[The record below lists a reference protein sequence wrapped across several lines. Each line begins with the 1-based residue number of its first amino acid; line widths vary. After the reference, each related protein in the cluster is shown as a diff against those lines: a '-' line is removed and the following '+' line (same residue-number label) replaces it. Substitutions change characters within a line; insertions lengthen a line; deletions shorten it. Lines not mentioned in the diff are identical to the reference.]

1 MSVDEAAVE
10 LVMTLRSPDDIV
22 AIILFGSQSTGK
34 ARPDSDVD
42 LLVIVRSGFEQVS
55 VEFRGQLFE
64 ITLVS
69 EASTRDWW
77 HSNPDHCVMLWRS
90 ARLLH
95 GSAEDEYRLRQFA
108 ATIEKSGKR
117 SIPAAEANKRH
128 RAASYQLVSLRALA
142 EHDPSSANLVLGE
155 KMAGYVGD
163 YFALRGLWSPAPKER
178 LPTIR
183 ARDPETGDQLDA
195 FADPGQTMEHKLAL
209 SADLIA
215 AIYQT

>member
-1 MSVDEAAVE
+1 MSVDKAALE
-10 LVMTLRSPDDIV
+10 LVMSLRPPQEIV

-55 VEFRGQLFE
+55 VQFRGQLYE

-90 ARLLH
+90 ARVLH

-108 ATIEKSGKR
+108 ATIEKSGKQAM
-117 SIPAAEANKRH
+117 SAAEADKRH
-128 RAASYQLVSLRALA
+128 RAALYQLVSLRALA

-155 KMAGYVGD
+155 KMAGYVRD
-163 YFALRGLWSPAPKER
+163 YFAVRGLWSPAPKER
-178 LPTIR
+178 LPVIR
-183 ARDPETGDQLDA
+183 SRDPEAGDQLDA
-195 FADPGQTMEHKLAL
+195 FADPGQTLERRLAL

-215 AIYQT
+215 AIYQA

>member
-1 MSVDEAAVE
+1 MSVEEAAVE
-10 LVMTLRSPDDIV
+10 LVMTLRSPQEIV

-42 LLVIVRSGFEQVS
+42 LLAIVRSGFEQIS
-55 VEFRGQLFE
+55 VEFGGRLFE

-69 EASTRDWW
+69 EASTQDWW
-77 HSNPDHCVMLWRS
+77 HANPDHCVMLWRS
-90 ARLLH
+90 ARVLH
-95 GSAEDEYRLRQFA
+95 GSAEDEYRLRQFG

-117 SIPAAEANKRH
+117 AIAAAEADKRQ

-163 YFALRGLWSPAPKER
+163 YFAVRGLWSPAPKER
-178 LPTIR
+178 LPTVR
-183 ARDPETGDQLDA
+183 ARDPEIGGLLDA
-195 FADPGQTMEHKLAL
+195 FADPGQALERKLAL

-215 AIYQT
+215 AIYQD